1 MIHQISKSTNQQITK
16 FIMLLELSHITRSFK
31 NGSSGLKRIVL
42 DDISLSIETGDSV
55 AIVGPSG
62 SGKSTLLNIMGTL
75 DSPDSGVV
83 KFKGAGISNLKEREL
98 AKIRNTHIGFVF
110 QLHYL
115 LPQLNLLENILVPV
129 IPSNSRTKYK
139 AAEKRALE
147 FLKLVGLQDR
157 IKQYPGQMSVG
168 ECQRAAVVRALIGEP
183 ELILADEP
191 TGSLDHKSALQM
203 GDLLK
208 EINNKFSVALVVV
221 THSMEL
227 AQRMNTMYHLEDG
240 KLII

>member
-1 MIHQISKSTNQQITK
+1 
-16 FIMLLELSHITRSFK
+16 MLLELSHIIRSFK